1 MTKNCECVA
10 ILNEKDERAEIWK
23 QVCPDLQ
30 LPLKHPLP
38 VLAKNNDGEEM
49 RFYEGDP
56 ERLDDSQ
63 KARISELMAKKFD
76 LDEKAV
82 FESLKK
88 GIMPIRADNVTV
100 MICNLHAL
108 CMM

>member
-1 MTKNCECVA
+1 MTKCECYA
-10 ILNEKDERAEIWK
+10 ILSENDERAEIWK
-23 QVCPDLQ
+23 QVCSDLR

-38 VLAKNNDGEEM
+38 VLAKNNDGEEL

-56 ERLDDSQ
+56 ERLDDFQ
-63 KARISELMAKKFD
+63 KARISELMAEKFD

-100 MICNLHAL
+100 MICNLHL
-108 CMM
+108 RCMM